1 MLRPVG
7 KMFSDSTYDM
17 EMSKYDFD
25 YQIVG
30 LKESFEKVAPR
41 NSMK

>member
-1 MLRPVG
+1 MRQVG

-17 EMSKYDFD
+17 AMSKYDFE

-30 LKESFEKVAPR
+30 LEESYKEIEPKKTMR
-41 NSMK
+41 